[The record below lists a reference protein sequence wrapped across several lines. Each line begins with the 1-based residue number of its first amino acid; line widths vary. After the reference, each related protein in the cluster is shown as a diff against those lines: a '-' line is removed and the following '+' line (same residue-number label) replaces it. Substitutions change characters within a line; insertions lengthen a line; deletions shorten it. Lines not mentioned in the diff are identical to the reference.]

1 MYHRIVPPSEA
12 GNSLRSLIV
21 PPDVFA
27 SQMATL
33 ARAGWRTITLA
44 QLADD
49 LANGRRPAART
60 FVITFDDGYDDGFI
74 YALPILQRHDF
85 VATYFIVTGRLDRPR
100 NLTSDHVKALASAGM
115 EIGDHTVGHLDLP
128 ALPLAAMR
136 LQIENAAET
145 IQGLIGSRPKT
156 FAYPFGSDNSAVS
169 AEVAR
174 AGFAMAVTNL
184 EGVGES
190 SWNRLNVAR
199 LRVGPSTT
207 AAMLLAMLNRYP

>member
-49 LANGRRPAART
+49 LANGRRPPGRT

-74 YALPILQRHDF
+74 YALPILQRHGF
-85 VATYFIVTGRLDRPR
+85 VATYFVVTGRLDRPR

-136 LQIENAAET
+136 FQIENAAKT
-145 IQGLIGSRPKT
+145 IQGLIGSRPTT
-156 FAYPFGSDNSAVS
+156 FAYPFGSDDAAVS

-190 SWNRLNVAR
+190 AWNRFHVPR

-207 AAMLLAMLNRYP
+207 AAMLLAMLNRYR

>member
-12 GNSLRSLIV
+12 GNSSPSLVV

-44 QLADD
+44 RLADD

-60 FVITFDDGYDDGFI
+60 FVVTFDDGYDDGFV

-128 ALPLAAMR
+128 GLPLAAMR
-136 LQIENAAET
+136 FQIENAAVT
-145 IQGLIGSRPKT
+145 IQGLIGSRPMT
-156 FAYPFGSDNSAVS
+156 FAYPFGSDDAAVS

-184 EGVGES
+184 EGIGES
-190 SWNRLNVAR
+190 SWNRLTVPR

-207 AAMLLAMLNRYP
+207 AAMLMDSLNRYP